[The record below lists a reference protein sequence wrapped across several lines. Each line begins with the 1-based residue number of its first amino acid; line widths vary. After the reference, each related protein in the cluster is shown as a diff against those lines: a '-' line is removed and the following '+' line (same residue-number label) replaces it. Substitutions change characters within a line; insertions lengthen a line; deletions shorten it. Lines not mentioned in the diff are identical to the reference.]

1 MKNNIQFQA
10 DLGESGWLGILPGR
24 PAKPA
29 LDADIEADYCIVGA
43 GFAGLA
49 AARRILQLDS
59 NASVVILEASTVAS
73 GPAGR
78 NSGFMIDLP
87 HLLSSSSYAGQADS
101 DQRDIRL
108 NRNAI
113 KFVRDMV
120 EEFELPEEVFRP
132 EGKINASV
140 SQSGVKANQ
149 AYADHLDKLGEACE
163 LLDASDMQT
172 IAGSDY
178 YVGGLLTPGTAMI
191 QPAMLI
197 RGFSEGLV
205 SNPRI
210 ALFEGSPVVSLNKK
224 ADRWK
229 ISTQNGSV
237 LASKTILAVNGFIEN
252 FGFYQR
258 RLMHINLYAS
268 MSRTLTKSEVS
279 NLGGKLRWGFTPSDP
294 FGSTVRRISDTGG
307 DRLIIRN
314 HFSYDPSLKPDTNQ
328 LVQASRDHDE
338 AFSAR
343 FPMLSEVSMQYRWSG
358 RLCLSL
364 NHVWALGEVADN
376 VYSACCQNGLGTTK
390 GVVAGVIAAEMACD
404 RRSDSLMPDFRK
416 EALPKKLFPE
426 PLMTV
431 GARTYLKIRDWRA
444 GKDK

>member
-10 DLGESGWLGILPGR
+10 DLGESGWLGLLPSQ
-24 PAKPA
+24 PEKPA
-29 LDADIEADYCIVGA
+29 LDAEIEADYCIVGA

-59 NASVVILEASTVAS
+59 RASVVILEASVVAS

-101 DQRDIRL
+101 DRRDIRL

-113 KFVRDMV
+113 DFVRNMV
-120 EEFELPEEVFRP
+120 EEFELPEEAFRP

-149 AYADHLDKLGEACE
+149 VYADHLHKLGEACE
-163 LLDASDMQT
+163 LLNAVDMQT
-172 IAGSDY
+172 IAGSGY

-205 SNPRI
+205 NNPRVS
-210 ALFEGSPVVSLNKK
+210 LFERSPVVSLNKQ

-229 ISTQNGSV
+229 VSTPNGSV

-252 FGFYQR
+252 FGFYQH

-268 MSRTLTKSEVS
+268 MTRALTKDETGK
-279 NLGGKLRWGFTPSDP
+279 LGGKQRWGFTPSDP

-314 HFSYDPSLKPDTNQ
+314 HFSYDPSLKADKNQ
-328 LVQASRDHDE
+328 LAKAGRNHDK
-338 AFSAR
+338 AFLAR
-343 FPMLSEVSMQYRWSG
+343 FPMLPDVSMQYRWSG
-358 RLCLSL
+358 RLCLSR
-364 NHVWALGEVADN
+364 NHVWALGEVTDN
-376 VYSACCQNGLGTTK
+376 IYSACCQNGLGTTK
-390 GVVAGVIAAEMACD
+390 GVVAGVVAAEMACAQG
-404 RRSDSLMPDFRK
+404 SDSLMPGFSK
-416 EALPKKLFPE
+416 EELPKKLFPE
-426 PLMTV
+426 PLMTI